1 MAIDIKTIVEYLESQ
16 SLKFQ
21 IRENGSGSFIH
32 TGFATQRYES
42 PTGEKHLH
50 LYIVLEENG
59 EFIRIV
65 APHCY
70 LLPEEAFQRDFFKTL
85 LLISSKSKMVQF
97 SCENPSLMDIEGLDD
112 ETLASLQG
120 EEWISATVEM
130 PIEDGTVTETQLL
143 RGLFALVKI
152 LEYYHPVIHN
162 VSELGEI
169 DFEIVENAG
178 LLKSLME
185 QLIEIDGMEDSSE
198 ELESQEDEGSK
209 SDEDSESDEDS
220 DDFGDFV

>member
-16 SLKFQ
+16 SLKYQ

-42 PTGEKHLH
+42 PIGDKHLH

-70 LLPEEAFQRDFFKTL
+70 LLPEEAFQCNFFKTL

-97 SCENPSLMDIEGLDD
+97 SCENPSLLDIEGLD
-112 ETLASLQG
+112 EESLATLQV

-162 VSELGEI
+162 VAEQGEI
-169 DFEIVENAG
+169 DFEMVENIG

-185 QLIEIDGMEDSSE
+185 QLMEIDGMEDSSE
-198 ELESQEDEGSK
+198 ELESSE
-209 SDEDSESDEDS
+209 DEDSESDEDS